1 MFSLF
6 LVESLLVE
14 VFTYHNRMNNRLD
27 LSVALL
33 ILFLFCL
40 SLGVAFV
47 GMSELF
53 HCYYLRLVG
62 LLLLV
67 LQAVFLLTGVY
78 FAYTEKDPTYH
89 HE

>member
-1 MFSLF
+1 
-6 LVESLLVE
+6 
-14 VFTYHNRMNNRLD
+14 MNNRLD
-27 LSVALL
+27 FSVALL

-40 SLGVAFV
+40 SLGVAFI

-67 LQAVFLLTGVY
+67 LQAVFLLAGVY
-78 FAYTEKDPTYH
+78 LAYTEEDPTYKH
-89 HE
+89 K